1 MRVMMRQGG
10 GPAAGGACPRGPG
23 LVGPFFL
30 PVSTPGI
37 LCSAMQITRMLLVVV
52 VPYGGGT
59 PFGLDYLPSGS
70 LCQPFGNAELSL
82 GCQLVFESANLLTV
96 LTPILSEV
104 VEFVLEVANLLLH
117 IVGGSAHLAG
127 GRP

>member
-1 MRVMMRQGG
+1 MTRQGG
-10 GPAAGGACPRGPG
+10 GPAAGGACTRGLG

-30 PVSTPGI
+30 PVSAPGI
-37 LCSAMQITRMLLVVV
+37 LCSAMQITRMLLIIV

-59 PFGLDYLPSGS
+59 LFGLDYLPLGS
-70 LCQPFGNAELSL
+70 LCQPFG
-82 GCQLVFESANLLTV
+82 CQSAFESANLLVV
-96 LTPILSEV
+96 LTPVLSEA

-117 IVGGSAHLAG
+117 IIGGSAHLAG